1 VDDRGVAE
9 KKGLL
14 RNEGEEKWERRRV
27 SPRGGRTVAFKL
39 QVVALRTS

>member
-14 RNEGEEKWERRRV
+14 RNEGEEKWERRL